1 MKIDLRDLIEI
12 DSFYMGFE
20 EPEYIDPEEE
30 VEEEI
35 RIKEE
40 WLK

>member
-1 MKIDLRDLIEI
+1 MTIDIFEHIEI

-30 VEEEI
+30 LIPEEDAI
-35 RIKEE
+35 N
-40 WLK
+40 

>member
-1 MKIDLRDLIEI
+1 MKIDLRDPIEI
-12 DSFYMGFE
+12 DSFYIGFD

-35 RIKEE
+35 PVEE
-40 WLK
+40 K